1 MSRTPAFR
9 LAAAAAAALTLAVA
23 NVPAQAAPYSGLYV
37 FGDSLSDT
45 GRVFSLTGTPPA
57 PYYQGRYSNGMV
69 GVEYLAQAH
78 GLSLTSYAWG
88 GATTGQLNIS
98 AQLNAVMPTGVLAQV
113 AEFGTAKGGVADPNA
128 LYFVMAG
135 PNDFFSLL
143 SNPAT
148 TQQQMM
154 AAANTAVGNL
164 TNAVGALY
172 GMGARNFLLPLMPD
186 LGLTVSASKAN
197 AVMPG
202 AAAGASQFTMLFNS
216 GLAGAYGQLGGVL
229 AGEQMFVVDTLAVHR
244 ALLGQFSKGASTSCL
259 DDLAF
264 PSCAGYAFFDDVHP
278 TTAAHRAFAQAFINA
293 VPEPSS
299 WMLGGLALLAA
310 GVATRRRQQ
319 G

>member
-23 NVPAQAAPYSGLYV
+23 SVPAQAAPYSGLYV

-45 GRVFSLTGTPPA
+45 GRVFALTGTPPA

-78 GLSLTSYAWG
+78 GLSMTNYAWG
-88 GATTGQLNIS
+88 GATTGQLNIN
-98 AQLNAVMPTGVLAQV
+98 AQLNAVLPTGVLAQV
-113 AEFGTAKGGVADPNA
+113 AEFGTAKGGAADPNA

-154 AAANTAVGNL
+154 AAASTAVGNL
-164 TNAVGALY
+164 ATAVGTLY

-186 LGLTVSASKAN
+186 LGMTVSATKAD
-197 AVMPG
+197 AVAPG
-202 AAAGASQFTMLFNS
+202 SAAGASQFSGLFNA
-216 GLAGAYGQLGGVL
+216 GLSATYAQLGSQL
-229 AGEQMFVVDTLAVHR
+229 SGEQMFVIDSIA
-244 ALLGQFSKGASTSCL
+244 LGQSLISQFAKGASASCL
-259 DDLAF
+259 DDGAA
-264 PSCAGYAFFDDVHP
+264 PACTDYMFFDDVHP
-278 TTAAHRAFAQAFINA
+278 TTEAHRLFGQAFSNV
-293 VPEPSS
+293 VPEPAG
-299 WMLGGLALLAA
+299 WMIGGVALLAA
-310 GVATRRRQQ
+310 GLATRRRRL